1 MSNSEQNSAELE
13 LLQKSI
19 LFNRLNAAQ
28 IKILHSRL
36 KKASYKRNAVIFL
49 KGDPG
54 DALYILKQGRVKIS
68 VLSSEGKDLILNIYG
83 VGEVFGEM
91 SLFDGLPRS
100 AAATALEN
108 TEVLIL
114 ARPIFENLLTEVPQ
128 LAMNIIALLSRR
140 LRYTTEQTEM
150 LGLLGAYERVALKL
164 LQLTQSSDAEAPLSI
179 NLSQQE
185 LAAMLGLTREWLNKV
200 LKIFADQDIV
210 ELNWGKIILKNPEA
224 LKQWI

>member
-1 MSNSEQNSAELE
+1 MSSNEQNRAELE

-19 LFNRLNAAQ
+19 LFSRLNEEQ

-36 KKASYKRNAVIFL
+36 RKASYKRNAVIFL

-164 LQLTQSSDAEAPLSI
+164 LQLTQTSDAEAPLSI